1 MMKVLLVN
9 GSPHKEGCTYTALCE
24 VGDTLNGCGVDADL
38 FWIGNRPLSGCI
50 ACHRCSQQNCC
61 VIQDTVNEFL
71 DIAGDYDGFVFGSP
85 VHWGGATGAI
95 TSFLDRAFYA
105 DLNGNGNRFYLKP
118 AAAVL
123 SARRAGTTASWD
135 QLNKYFGLMQMP
147 IIMGD
152 YYDVSQTIG
161 RPIKEPVPLIE
172 NTARM
177 ETALGALMNYSPVPI
192 VEQGGMP
199 TPARYDETHLCL
211 AIDPSYGELE
221 VFSALATEIG
231 YAQAHDKGRN
241 IDFDRETYRVD
252 AESVSYM
259 LCRRFGVDCK
269 PPQAAEL
276 AQLYEGYEP
285 SDRGEALEQLRKTT
299 RNMGDGIDRAIQ
311 PRQQERSRRHLGAR

>member
-1 MMKVLLVN
+1 MM
-9 GSPHKEGCTYTALCE
+9 
-24 VGDTLNGCGVDADL
+24 
-38 FWIGNRPLSGCI
+38 
-50 ACHRCSQQNCC
+50 
-61 VIQDTVNEFL
+61 
-71 DIAGDYDGFVFGSP
+71 
-85 VHWGGATGAI
+85 
-95 TSFLDRAFYA
+95 
-105 DLNGNGNRFYLKP
+105 
-118 AAAVL
+118 
-123 SARRAGTTASWD
+123 
-135 QLNKYFGLMQMP
+135 
-147 IIMGD
+147 
-152 YYDVSQTIG
+152 
-161 RPIKEPVPLIE
+161 E

-177 ETALGALMNYSPVPI
+177 EAALGALMNYSPVPI

-276 AQLYEGYEP
+276 GQLYEGYEP